1 MAKKISGTNSAATS
15 GRGRDERRAIHYY
28 TAPDGTSVREELH
41 YPEPKKLSKFG
52 KWMDA
57 HPNGIIEILDMKA
70 VMK

>member
-28 TAPDGTSVREELH
+28 TAPDGTSVREVLDV
-41 YPEPKKLSKFG
+41 PEPKRLSKLG
-52 KWMDA
+52 EWMDA
-57 HPNGIIEILDMKA
+57 HPDGIGEILDMRA